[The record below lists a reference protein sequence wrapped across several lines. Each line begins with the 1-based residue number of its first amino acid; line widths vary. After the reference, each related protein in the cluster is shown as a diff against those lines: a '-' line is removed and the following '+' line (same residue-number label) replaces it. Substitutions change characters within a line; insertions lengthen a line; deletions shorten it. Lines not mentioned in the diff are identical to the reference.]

1 MRDSTNSY
9 ILGHTQEELERLISQ
24 GRFLGDL
31 TAHFLRL
38 AGLQPG
44 MHVLDVGCGAGDV
57 SFITASIVGPT
68 GHITGI
74 DHSPDSVALASQRA
88 AAAQLPNVRFVVDNV
103 ADFTPDEPADA
114 LVGRLVLMHVPDPAT
129 VLRQLSS
136 FVKPGGIVT
145 FQEIDMAAPKSE
157 PHCPL
162 FEAAIERLR
171 EAFARGGADDQMGLK
186 LGRVFEDAGLPTP
199 RMLLGARV
207 ERGPD
212 AMAYDQIMQITRT
225 LLPLMERTGVAT
237 AEVIGIDT
245 LADRLREEASARRAT
260 LVAPS
265 LIAAWT
271 RKSSSQTGS

>member
-1 MRDSTNSY
+1 MCSQPDSTNPY
-9 ILGHTQEELERLISQ
+9 ILGHANEELERLISQ

-38 AGLQPG
+38 TGLQPG
-44 MHVLDVGCGAGDV
+44 MRVLDVGCGAGDV
-57 SFITASIVGPT
+57 SFVIASIVGPT
-68 GHITGI
+68 GSVTGM
-74 DHSPDSVALASQRA
+74 DRSPDSVALASQRA
-88 AAAQLPNVRFVVDNV
+88 AAAGLPNVRFVVGDAV
-103 ADFTPDEPADA
+103 DFTAEDPVDA
-114 LVGRLVLMHVPDPAT
+114 VVGRLVLMYFAEPAA
-129 VLRQLSS
+129 VLRRLLS

-145 FQEIDMAAPKSE
+145 FQDFDMTAPKSE

-162 FEAAIERLR
+162 FETAIERLR
-171 EAFARGGADDQMGLK
+171 ETFARAGADHRMGLK

-212 AMAYDQIMQITRT
+212 SMVYDQVTQITRT
-225 LLPLMERTGVAT
+225 LLPLMEKTGVAT
-237 AEVIGIDT
+237 AEAVGIDT
-245 LADRLREEASARRAT
+245 MAGRLRDEALTRRAT

-271 RKSSSQTGS
+271 RKP

>member
-1 MRDSTNSY
+1 VAFSQPDSTNPY
-9 ILGHTQEELERLISQ
+9 VLGHANEELERLMSQ

-44 MHVLDVGCGAGDV
+44 MRVLDVGCGAGDV
-57 SFITASIVGPT
+57 SFVVASIIGPT
-68 GHITGI
+68 GHITGM
-74 DHSPDSVALASQRA
+74 DRSSDSVALASQRA
-88 AAAQLPNVRFVVDNV
+88 AAAGLSNVRFVVGDTI
-103 ADFTPDEPADA
+103 DFTAEEPVDA
-114 LVGRLVLMHVPDPAT
+114 VVGRLVLMYFPDPAA
-129 VLRQLSS
+129 VLRRLSS

-145 FQEIDMAAPKSE
+145 FQDFDMTAQRSE

-171 EAFARGGADDQMGLK
+171 ETFARAGADDRMGLK

-212 AMAYDQIMQITRT
+212 SMAYDQVTQITRT
-225 LLPLMERTGVAT
+225 LLPLMEKTGVAT
-237 AEVIGIDT
+237 AEAVGIDT
-245 LADRLREEASARRAT
+245 MAGRLREEALTQRAT

-265 LIAAWT
+265 LIGAWT
-271 RKSSSQTGS
+271 RKP